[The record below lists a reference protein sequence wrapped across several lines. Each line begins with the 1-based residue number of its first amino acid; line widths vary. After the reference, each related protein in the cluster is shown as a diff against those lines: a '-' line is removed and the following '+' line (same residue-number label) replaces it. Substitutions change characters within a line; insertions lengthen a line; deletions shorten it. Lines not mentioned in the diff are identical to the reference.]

1 MGTLGAT
8 FAGST
13 QAYPSV
19 SEVVAGER
27 TRADPVNPER
37 LTQRAGRIQGASTG
51 EVYRGRAG
59 LECEVG

>member
-1 MGTLGAT
+1 VCDLRRVD
-8 FAGST
+8 AGKPVGG
-13 QAYPSV
+13 PSAV
-19 SEVVAGER
+19 RGVAGER